1 MLLHSRLIHTLS
13 ISCSHRFKMNSL
25 DTLFGDGNGM
35 ILGEITEVEAS
46 EKLDKVLHKKDLFVL
61 ACLLVDNTMAHTI
74 THFTLLITDSEI

>member
-1 MLLHSRLIHTLS
+1 
-13 ISCSHRFKMNSL
+13 
-25 DTLFGDGNGM
+25 M